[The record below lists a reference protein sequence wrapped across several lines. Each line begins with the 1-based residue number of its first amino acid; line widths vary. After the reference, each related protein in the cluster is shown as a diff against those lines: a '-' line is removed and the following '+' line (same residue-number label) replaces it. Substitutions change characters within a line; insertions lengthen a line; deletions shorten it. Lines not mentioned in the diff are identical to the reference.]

1 MTANALSLDSMD
13 SRARVVG
20 HVDLVQ
26 ESEAPAAGA
35 AVDDDFL
42 GRQAASPW
50 TGDQLQRDL
59 DRVLAEVEWSGL
71 GHEPLVEKFRVV

>member
-26 ESEAPAAGA
+26 EPESSAAGA
-35 AVDDDFL
+35 AAADDFL
-42 GRQAASPW
+42 GRQAA
-50 TGDQLQRDL
+50 
-59 DRVLAEVEWSGL
+59 
-71 GHEPLVEKFRVV
+71 